1 MRQGPDRREFLGLAL
16 AAAGCSSLGWSSRAL
31 SGPAVTALQQRMLA
45 SQVTLIS
52 GAGGNVVSLSGA
64 DGVIMVDG
72 GNAAGSAALLSLV
85 RAGGRKVQALINT
98 HWHWDHT
105 GSNET
110 LGKAGTRIIAHENTR
125 LWMQRPI
132 IIPWENRTY
141 PAVPKQALPTSTFYT
156 QDALSFGSHDIRYG
170 YLAQAHTDG
179 DLYVHLPN
187 SNVLIVGDV
196 VTSGAY
202 PTSDYVTGG
211 WIGGTL
217 DATKELLKLTDANT
231 LIVPGRGP
239 VVDRA
244 HLQAESD
251 MLEVLKE
258 RLWQLMR
265 KGYSDLDIVAA
276 QPTPEYDARWGDPRQ
291 FLLNTYKGLWGHVRE
306 LRGVV

>member
-1 MRQGPDRREFLGLAL
+1 MRQGPDRRQFLGLAL
-16 AAAGCSSLGWSSRAL
+16 AAAGCSSVGWSSRAL
-31 SGPAVTALQQRMLA
+31 SGPAVTALQQRVLA

-196 VTSGAY
+196 VTTGAY

>member
-1 MRQGPDRREFLGLAL
+1 MRQGPDRRQFLGLAL

-31 SGPAVTALQQRMLA
+31 SGPAVTALQQRVLA

-141 PAVPKQALPTSTFYT
+141 PAVAKQALPTSTFYT

-196 VTSGAY
+196 VTTGAY

>member
-1 MRQGPDRREFLGLAL
+1 MRHRSDRRQFLALAL
-16 AAAGCSSLGWSSRAL
+16 AASAGGGLARSQRVLAAT
-31 SGPAVTALQQRMLA
+31 AVPVLQQRVLA

-52 GAGGNVVSLSGA
+52 GAGGNVVSLSGP
-64 DGVIMVDG
+64 DGVIMLDG
-72 GNAAGSAALLSLV
+72 GNAASSAALLSLV

-105 GSNET
+105 GSNEA

-132 IIPWENRTY
+132 IVPWENRSY
-141 PAVPKQALPTSTFYT
+141 PAAPKQALPNSTFYT
-156 QDALSFGSHDIRYG
+156 QDALSFGTHDVRYG

-202 PTSDYVTGG
+202 PTTDYVTGG

-217 DATKELLKLTDANT
+217 DATKELLKLTDAQT
-231 LIVPGRGP
+231 LIVPGQGP